1 MAEAFIKGAEEAG
14 HKVKVM
20 RTAELNIG
28 GCRGCKG
35 CWKRQGSCIFQDDMK
50 DVQTA
55 LEEADVL
62 VMAAPMYWSS
72 VPSEMKA
79 VIDRTYQ
86 YDPVKGGRHLHIGE
100 AVLLTC
106 GETQSLD
113 DFHMIKEFFRGF
125 AEFNGMKV
133 KAMLTAKAVEGI
145 GDIEGNPLLKE
156 AEKLGREI

>member
-1 MAEAFIKGAEEAG
+1 MAEAFIRGAGEAG
-14 HKVKVM
+14 HKIKVM

-28 GCRGCKG
+28 GCRACKG
-35 CWKRQGSCIFQDDMK
+35 CWKRKGSCILEDDMEA
-50 DVQTA
+50 VQTA

-72 VPSEMKA
+72 VPSAMKA
-79 VIDRTYQ
+79 VIDRMYQ
-86 YDPVKGGRHLHIGE
+86 YDPVNGGKRLHIEE

-133 KAMLTAKAVEGI
+133 KAMLAAKAVEGI
-145 GDIEGNPLLKE
+145 GDIGGNPILEE